1 MRLNLIRA
9 WGLSDY
15 WFTVYR
21 RTWKAGLISSFI
33 TPLLYVAAM
42 GIFLG
47 TFIKGQPGGAPSYLA
62 FVAPGLLAAQV
73 FNTTFGELLWPVFG
87 AIKWQRTYYAMIATP
102 LGVAEVVFAHLT
114 FVMFRILIISVVFL
128 AVLAPFGIFHSIG
141 GVLGAVGAELLLG
154 LSCGGLLH
162 AIASTVTLEGVFALI
177 MRLFMMPLFLFSGAF
192 FPIDRLGPVL
202 AGIAKATPLWHGVDL
217 TRSLLL
223 GTADVRM
230 VAIHVAYL
238 GSLGLVG
245 WFVAVRQLERRLI
258 T

>member
-1 MRLNLIRA
+1 MGLNLRRA

-15 WFTVYR
+15 WLTVYL
-21 RTWKAGLISSFI
+21 RTWKAGLASSFI

-47 TFIKGQPGGAPSYLA
+47 NFIKGHPGGAPSYLA

-87 AIKWQRTYYAMIATP
+87 AIKWQRTYFAMIATP
-102 LGVAEVVFAHLT
+102 LGVAEVVFAHLV
-114 FVMFRILIISVVFL
+114 FVTMRITIISAVFL
-128 AVLAPFGIFHSIG
+128 AVLAPFGIFHSVG
-141 GVLGAVGAELLLG
+141 GVLGALVAQVLLG
-154 LSCGGLLH
+154 LSCGGILH
-162 AIASTVTLEGVFALI
+162 AIASTVRLEGIFSVI

-192 FPIDRLGPVL
+192 FPVDRLGSVL
-202 AGIAKATPLWHGVDL
+202 AGIAKVTPLWHGVDL

-223 GTADVRM
+223 GTATVQM

-238 GSLGLVG
+238 ATLGLIG
-245 WFVAVRQLERRLI
+245 WFIAVRQLDRRLI
-258 T
+258 A